1 MWPFNRFVWCEYVK
15 CNHEKCDIDSE
26 SVKTDFENDLECLNV
41 KCKPVNTVHFNE
53 TASLTYKSDD
63 VNVGYPP
70 LGEQSASSV
79 HENET
84 NLFSA
89 NLKVLCWNIQG
100 LGCKF
105 ESHDLLNKVS
115 EYDVV
120 VFLETMKLD
129 SYCPDTGTY
138 IFKHFQRKFQN
149 PRARKPGL

>member
-1 MWPFNRFVWCEYVK
+1 M
-15 CNHEKCDIDSE
+15 
-26 SVKTDFENDLECLNV
+26 
-41 KCKPVNTVHFNE
+41 
-53 TASLTYKSDD
+53 
-63 VNVGYPP
+63 
-70 LGEQSASSV
+70 
-79 HENET
+79 
-84 NLFSA
+84 
-89 NLKVLCWNIQG
+89 LCWNIQG

-149 PRARKPGL
+149 PRARKPSGGIGILIKSKFYYDNTVTVVKNSDFVVWLKIRRPNQDDLYIGGVYVPPLDSTSMVSNYNDNNAFCLIQQDVINALHADPTSCPMW